1 MLYDPIEGQG
11 HGGLKIPKTANFKI
25 YLLCRYACSQN
36 TDGELGC
43 YKKSTGSPVLGLFI
57 IGSVVREFVAP
68 LELHLTT
75 SELWFGQEQEGILP

>member
-1 MLYDPIEGQG
+1 MTQLKVKVTEVLKFQKRPIS
-11 HGGLKIPKTANFKI
+11 KSISS
-25 YLLCRYACSQN
+25 ACNQN
-36 TDGELGC
+36 NDGELGC
-43 YKKSTGSPVLGLFI
+43 YKESTGSPVLGLFI